1 MHLLLAAAPAAPFCR
16 PGTLF
21 STPPLAPLL
30 LDLQQYEK
38 NVRKGR
44 LNDLTIGLWDTPAL
58 QVRLAWAS
66 LLLLLS

>member
-1 MHLLLAAAPAAPFCR
+1 
-16 PGTLF
+16 
-21 STPPLAPLL
+21 

-58 QVRLAWAS
+58 QVRPGHDGHVCRRLCCRYVQNIPWC
-66 LLLLLS
+66 

>member
-1 MHLLLAAAPAAPFCR
+1 
-16 PGTLF
+16 
-21 STPPLAPLL
+21 